1 MNGLPLVI
9 LGVALFALAYVL
21 WKIQGRINEIM
32 RAVDLGFRSI
42 EDGVRKNLL
51 DPNGAFGGVTKAV
64 DQSFA
69 TVENSLTRNMLGPGG
84 VLSATTGTLN
94 NARDVFYQAGNDIH
108 DARILLAQ
116 DMRKIV
122 TDSATILDDVGNPL
136 VDAGGWLNTIGND
149 IDVDIGGLHPLAG
162 VAQPFHD
169 VGNTVDTVGNKCL
182 EAEGQLNLM
191 STKVLD
197 AAARLDALKTGAD
210 AVGNQF
216 NGLSIYVD
224 TTFRAGVMTSVD
236 DLEKARASLDRF
248 FAAFRTGVGTSIQE
262 LENARRFLDSRLL
275 TLVNSRLTAALVVA
289 GVILII
295 AGVSIGL

>member
-32 RAVDLGFRSI
+32 RAVDLGFGAI

-64 DQSFA
+64 DQSF
-69 TVENSLTRNMLGPGG
+69 TTMENSLTQNMLGPGG

-116 DMRKIV
+116 DIRTIV

-136 VDAGGWLNTIGND
+136 VDAGVWLNNIGDD
-149 IDVDIGGLHPLAG
+149 IDIDIAGAHPFSGL
-162 VAQPFHD
+162 AQPFHD
-169 VGNTVDTVGNKCL
+169 IGNTVDTVGNKCL
-182 EAEGQLNLM
+182 EAEDQLNKM
-191 STKVLD
+191 SVKVLD
-197 AAARLDALKTGAD
+197 AAAKLDALRTGAD
-210 AVGNQF
+210 NVGNQF

-224 TTFRAGVMTSVD
+224 TTFRAGVSTSVD
-236 DLEKARASLDRF
+236 DLEKARVSLDRF
-248 FAAFRTGVGTSIQE
+248 FAAFRTGVGTSMQE
-262 LENARRFLDSRLL
+262 LENARRFLDSQLL
-275 TLVNSRLTAALVVA
+275 TLVNNRLTAALTVA
-289 GVILII
+289 GIIFII